1 MGLCA
6 DPADGY
12 FAVFSAALGG
22 RDGTGVSAGTT
33 DE

>member
-1 MGLCA
+1 MGLCV
-6 DPADGY
+6 DPDGC

-22 RDGTGVSAGTT
+22 GDGTGVSAGTT